1 MKKNISVQYGT
12 IDLNCSLDLL
22 LFYKNI
28 CWRICLTWSRY
39 QVIWNALKQYG
50 TIDLNCSNWVDTVV
64 KNHIWTVRDDL
75 IFVSGLIKLHD
86 IETIVGFL
94 DFETMLKFPYIF
106 QTIFHREVPRLW
118 PSSRL
123 CKGCHVFDSRLL
135 QFSCSM
141 RTNFFLAK
149 MSFFSIL
156 RVPWWIPGVYHEK
169 KSLVGVGEDMIS

>member
-1 MKKNISVQYGT
+1 LISVQYGT
-12 IDLNCSLDLL
+12 TDLNCYLDIL

-28 CWRICLTWSRY
+28 CWRICLAWSRY

-86 IETIVGFL
+86 IEAIVGFL
-94 DFETMLKFPYIF
+94 DFETI
-106 QTIFHREVPRLW
+106 EVSISFSNYL
-118 PSSRL
+118 SSWSPKATLQGVSCR
-123 CKGCHVFDSRLL
+123 VFDSRWL

-149 MSFFSIL
+149 M
-156 RVPWWIPGVYHEK
+156 
-169 KSLVGVGEDMIS
+169 